1 MDFEI
6 IDPIVNVEVIARGR
20 GVVQAHRLNRKYGKG
35 RWRKLKGFAN
45 VQYRRSGLVRRE
57 ELHWYEANGIGRRE
71 YKVKLGPS

>member
-45 VQYRRSGLVRRE
+45 VQYRHRL
-57 ELHWYEANGIGRRE
+57 A
-71 YKVKLGPS
+71 KAMATPSKIMIPLAIRP